1 MNKRKL
7 YKSKSKNN
15 SNLNELKNSRTE
27 GFSTIKYDFKEL
39 QQNSPNYQKQRLE
52 LDDTPKLV
60 VNSLNQD
67 FIFKNTDIIYEDN

>member
-39 QQNSPNYQKQRLE
+39 QQNSPNYHKQRLE